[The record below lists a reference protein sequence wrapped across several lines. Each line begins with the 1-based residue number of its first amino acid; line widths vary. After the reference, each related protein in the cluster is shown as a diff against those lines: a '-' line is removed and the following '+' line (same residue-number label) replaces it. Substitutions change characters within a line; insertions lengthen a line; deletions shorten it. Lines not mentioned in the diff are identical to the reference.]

1 MSGLQIENNIK
12 TKSMLFDEAKQQIWA
27 EMMEKAQQAVE
38 SEEGSV
44 DPQECRSMTLPGQ
57 VEEDFNA
64 NEAVGVTRS
73 TILLEN
79 GCVETKIIIT
89 AANDDSSM
97 SLNDENRVGVIDEKS
112 EEQSEAGPPVT
123 RDNIYGNEEVF
134 ENVNQGVKDLQ
145 ERNNEIEKD
154 DRVEKE
160 NEVEAIAVTE
170 KALATENA
178 SNNDKVDVDS
188 NDLQKENNEKDEE
201 EREGEELAPKD
212 ETCTTNVQI
221 DNDNEGLDEHAAQKE
236 IQKATLNDIEEMLD
250 TDHLAGT
257 DVTSAATGAFDKD
270 SQRIEI
276 KEEKKK
282 DPDYV
287 ADDRG
292 ENGNELQSSSQ
303 ANDEGHIGAAEKC
316 ACGDDGAADCADGE
330 TTVVIKS
337 TGREGQRETV
347 DCAAS
352 SHEDKVLEDNT
363 AEAPLFNAQ
372 IMMQPISSIKTEDTV
387 EMQDEVGIGVNPMKE
402 SLLQGTDAFFD
413 NVEESEDKND
423 SKLPMHVD
431 DNSLT
436 GHEDIVIDEQDLQED
451 LLETTE
457 SAIEEKYIEDGP
469 NQDDLKVNYACQQ
482 GDNYVEDNS
491 ASNQAAVEKLTLEK
505 EKAASDTRGSV
516 IEKVDLKSFNDPTS
530 HRIEAVSISVL
541 IDDLQNLMEK
551 EQTSKNE
558 QHKKDIDKSG
568 MSPNTSADEIGHEKV
583 GESEFPAVDEA
594 SSAIAQTDV
603 SESVPVEAETI
614 EKGQIDMQSDSP
626 LTDQHSSQPG
636 TVIAEEHLTSWG
648 DPLYRI
654 TDYGAVECLAANGS
668 LTTEKASPSLPAT
681 EPPAESLKVS
691 EAVPRDSSVS
701 SNNDNAES
709 ESYEHSKG
717 DIKNYESRPAAQ
729 SSSIQASENASEKL
743 QLQTNIAY
751 SESLNGAAGDITTT
765 GSYIANKDPS
775 MPAKISTTMPKDANQ
790 IKFINV
796 KEPLS
801 QHDAIIPCDDQPDIF
816 NTPGNTNATSD
827 GNKSDECA
835 KKKLQN
841 GFVDGTNYKASSP
854 GILATD
860 CITNSMAEPS
870 DIEDGKYYTIYYFYL
885 DLLLTFSVTN

>member
-1 MSGLQIENNIK
+1 MIQSRLRKLPPLEYVGDLVDVENDADVNYVSGLQIENNIK

-73 TILLEN
+73 TILLAN

-89 AANDDSSM
+89 AANEDSSM

-134 ENVNQGVKDLQ
+134 ENVNQGVKGLQ

-154 DRVEKE
+154 DRVEKK
-160 NEVEAIAVTE
+160 NEIEAVAITE
-170 KALATENA
+170 GALATESA
-178 SNNDKVDVDS
+178 SNNEKVDVDS

-201 EREGEELAPKD
+201 EREGEKLAPKD
-212 ETCTTNVQI
+212 DTCTTNIQF
-221 DNDNEGLDEHAAQKE
+221 DNDNDNLDEHAAQME
-236 IQKATLNDIEEMLD
+236 IQNGTLNDIEEMLD
-250 TDHLAGT
+250 TDQLAGT

-292 ENGNELQSSSQ
+292 ENGNELLSSTE

-372 IMMQPISSIKTEDTV
+372 SMKQPISCIKTE
-387 EMQDEVGIGVNPMKE
+387 EVGVNPMKE

-413 NVEESEDKND
+413 NVKESEDKHY
-423 SKLPMHVD
+423 SKLPTHVD

-457 SAIEEKYIEDGP
+457 SASEEKYIEDGTKKDVIAVKCAYE
-469 NQDDLKVNYACQQ
+469 QDDS
-482 GDNYVEDNS
+482 YVEDNS
-491 ASNQAAVEKLTLEK
+491 EGIQAAVEKPTLAK
-505 EKAASDTRGSV
+505 EQTASDTRGSV
-516 IEKVDLKSFNDPTS
+516 IEKVDLKSFSDPTS
-530 HRIEAVSISVL
+530 HLIEAVSISML
-541 IDDLQNLMEK
+541 IDDL
-551 EQTSKNE
+551 
-558 QHKKDIDKSG
+558 
-568 MSPNTSADEIGHEKV
+568 
-583 GESEFPAVDEA
+583 
-594 SSAIAQTDV
+594 
-603 SESVPVEAETI
+603 
-614 EKGQIDMQSDSP
+614 
-626 LTDQHSSQPG
+626 
-636 TVIAEEHLTSWG
+636 
-648 DPLYRI
+648 
-654 TDYGAVECLAANGS
+654 
-668 LTTEKASPSLPAT
+668 
-681 EPPAESLKVS
+681 
-691 EAVPRDSSVS
+691 
-701 SNNDNAES
+701 
-709 ESYEHSKG
+709 
-717 DIKNYESRPAAQ
+717 
-729 SSSIQASENASEKL
+729 
-743 QLQTNIAY
+743 
-751 SESLNGAAGDITTT
+751 
-765 GSYIANKDPS
+765 
-775 MPAKISTTMPKDANQ
+775 
-790 IKFINV
+790 
-796 KEPLS
+796 
-801 QHDAIIPCDDQPDIF
+801 
-816 NTPGNTNATSD
+816 
-827 GNKSDECA
+827 
-835 KKKLQN
+835 
-841 GFVDGTNYKASSP
+841 
-854 GILATD
+854 
-860 CITNSMAEPS
+860 
-870 DIEDGKYYTIYYFYL
+870 
-885 DLLLTFSVTN
+885 